1 MEPTVIFENNDFLA
15 LNKPAGMLVHGV
27 KRHDTGNMLH
37 GRHEKTLVD
46 WLLERYPEIK
56 NVGDDPINRPGIV
69 HRLDKDTSGVILV
82 PKTQEYY
89 LYLKSLFQEHK
100 IKKTYLAL
108 VIGEFKE
115 KEGIISKPIGIKEG
129 TIKRSV
135 FSKKQSKEAITEYK
149 VLKTFLTSQVLT
161 RQNFD
166 ITLPNYS
173 KVLEGKQ
180 NLGGHEKTWEGKSAL
195 DSLDKRESVIVS
207 LLEVSPKTG
216 RTHQIRIHLSSIG
229 HPILGD
235 ILYCNKYSKE
245 LSQKLKIN
253 HQLLHALSI
262 ELEIAPGKNIKI
274 ESDPPKELKKFSDAL
289 KV

>member
-1 MEPTVIFENNDFLA
+1 MEPKLIFENDSFLA
-15 LNKPAGMLVHGV
+15 LNKPAGMLVHSV
-27 KRHDTGNMLH
+27 KITKNKLLCDKN
-37 GRHEKTLVD
+37 ENTLVD
-46 WLLERYPEIK
+46 WLLERYPKIK

-89 LYLKSLFQEHK
+89 LYLKSLFQNHK

-108 VIGEFKE
+108 VIGELKE

-135 FSKKQSKEAITEYK
+135 FSKKLAKEAITEYK
-149 VLKTFLTSQVLT
+149 VLKTISPSQVLAS
-161 RQNFD
+161 QNFD
-166 ITLPNYS
+166 IALLNFL

-180 NLGGHEKTWEGKSAL
+180 NLGGQVKIWEGKSAR
-195 DSLDKRESVIVS
+195 DSLSQLESATVS
-207 LLEVSPKTG
+207 LLEVTPKTG
-216 RTHQIRIHLSSIG
+216 RTHQIRVHLSSIG

-235 ILYCNKYSKE
+235 ELYGNKLSKA
-245 LSQKLKIN
+245 LSQKLNIKR
-253 HQLLHALSI
+253 QLLHALSI

-274 ESDPPKELKKFSDAL
+274 ESELPLEFKKFSD
-289 KV
+289 